1 MAKREGQGCEKIL
14 GAEPYKKSKTEE
26 NSNLEMNL
34 KNLSQYY
41 YNIDGESALLENTKP
56 RVSTHQSK
64 FDVIIDVLRG
74 INFTQAMIFYNDK
87 ARGEE
92 MVNDLK

>member
-1 MAKREGQGCEKIL
+1 MDLAFLSFTLRIV
-14 GAEPYKKSKTEE
+14 
-26 NSNLEMNL
+26 NLEMNL
-34 KNLSQYY
+34 KNLNQYY
-41 YNIDGESALLENTKP
+41 YNIDAETLLEKQKT